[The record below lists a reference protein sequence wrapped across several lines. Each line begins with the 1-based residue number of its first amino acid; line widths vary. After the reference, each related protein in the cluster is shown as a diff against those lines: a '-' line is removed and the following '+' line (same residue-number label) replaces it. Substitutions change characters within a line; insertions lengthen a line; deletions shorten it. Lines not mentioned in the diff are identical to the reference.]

1 MSRGDDS
8 IYDCY
13 RSNQGPGLLS
23 IEVIGHY
30 RHRQLVIL
38 IDRGSTNYF
47 LNEKV
52 IEDLKVPLV

>member
-1 MSRGDDS
+1 M
-8 IYDCY
+8 IAIEAIKVQDC
-13 RSNQGPGLLS
+13 
-23 IEVIGHY
+23 VIGHY